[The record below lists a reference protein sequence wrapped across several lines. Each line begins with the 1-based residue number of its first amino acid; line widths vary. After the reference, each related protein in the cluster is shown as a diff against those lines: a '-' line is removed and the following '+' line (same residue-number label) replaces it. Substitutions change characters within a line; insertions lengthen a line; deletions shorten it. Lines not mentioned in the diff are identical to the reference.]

1 MAATKERR
9 KTDHQSH
16 GRGAG
21 GGGRGVEMKA
31 GVAAGNQNTLHG
43 GECVR
48 RSSGVRTEG
57 RGKGGVP
64 KSPFFEG
71 AMGGG
76 GAGAF

>member
-1 MAATKERR
+1 
-9 KTDHQSH
+9 
-16 GRGAG
+16 
-21 GGGRGVEMKA
+21 MKA
-31 GVAAGNQNTLHG
+31 GVAAGNQNTLRGG

-71 AMGGG
+71 AMEGGG
-76 GAGAF
+76 GVSLLSELRKRTAVRHNKPE